1 MPKQNTPPDTSGL
14 PAFDR
19 ALGGI
24 LAGDNIVWHVDSIG
38 QYQSFVT
45 PFAAAAARDGRR
57 LVYFRFA
64 RHGRLLPE
72 GFPCETVVL
81 RPEDGFEAF
90 INRIRDRI
98 GAAGRAAYYVFDC
111 LSDLATDWYSDA
123 MLGNF
128 FMLTCPYLF
137 ELETI
142 TYFGLLRG
150 RHSRDATEPVIA
162 TTQLFLDVF
171 GDEGRLYMRPLK
183 TQFRR
188 PPGLRLLHA
197 WGESGAGGTGG
208 TGDAGGAFDIV
219 RGSAEITRAIAHAGP
234 DWAASAEVLGVE
246 LLRRAEEV
254 AARAGDDERP
264 EIWTQFVRM
273 MISRDEAIMPLVQSC
288 FSLKTL
294 LAVRRRLV
302 GTGLIGGKTVGMLLA
317 RAIVERDCP
326 EVAAK
331 LEEHDSFYVGADVFY
346 TFLVRNG
353 LWSLRERQRAPG
365 TFLDGV
371 DEAQARVRAGA
382 FPDYIVRQFANVL
395 DHFGQYPIIVRSSSL
410 LEDNYGRAFAGKY
423 ESVFCANQGTRE
435 ERLEAFLDAVR
446 TVYASAMSREALS
459 YRARHGLLER
469 DEQMALLV
477 MRVTGSMQ
485 GGCFY
490 PHLAGVGFSYNPF
503 AWHPAIDPAA
513 GVVRLVYGLGTR
525 AVERVDDDYTR
536 VVALN
541 APLRRPES
549 GADDI
554 FRHSQRRVDVI
565 DLAANR
571 PASREFRTLLDDARE
586 AGIPVGLLTTR
597 DDEVYARTG
606 REARFLTF
614 EPLLA
619 DASREGLVADLR
631 AVLQALEKAYG
642 RPVDIEFAVNFERD
656 PATRALRHWLHL
668 LQCRPLQVQGTHNPD
683 VPSARPAP
691 AEVFLRAKG
700 AVVGHSRVHAVDW
713 IAHVRPEIYS
723 TLNEQNRHAVAR
735 AIGEINRALAV
746 RAGVAMLIG
755 PGRWGTTTPGLGVPV
770 RFSEISHFAVL
781 CELAVMSEHLTP
793 DISLGTHF
801 FGELVEMNMLY
812 FALFPGREGNEID
825 LAALAGGNGQKESST
840 DIPVCAGG
848 ATAAAAQ
855 TGPTAQTKQTA
866 QTGPT
871 GQAAQTAQT
880 GMSVPH
886 CRPRDCFDELAGD
899 AAAGLAA
906 PVRDALRVFRAADF
920 TAPAGPGGSPAEN
933 ASGAD
938 VSGAGA
944 LWLLADARRQE
955 LVISRRK
962 FA

>member
-1 MPKQNTPPDTSGL
+1 MKNKEKDSGGALLPETFRLTPARAGGSLSAMPKQNTPPDTSGL

-19 ALGGI
+19 AVGGI
-24 LAGDNIVWHVDSIG
+24 LAGDNIVWHVDSIA

-57 LVYFRFA
+57 LIYFRFA

-72 GFPCETVVL
+72 DFPCETVVL
-81 RPEDGFEAF
+81 RPEDGFEVF
-90 INRIRDRI
+90 INRIRGRI
-98 GAAGRAAYYVFDC
+98 GAVGLAAYYVFDC

-142 TYFGLLRG
+142 AYFGLLRG

-197 WGESGAGGTGG
+197 WGEGG
-208 TGDAGGAFDIV
+208 AGGAFDIV

-234 DWAASAEVLGVE
+234 DWAADAEVHGAE
-246 LLRRAEEV
+246 LWRRAEE
-254 AARAGDDERP
+254 AATRAGDDERP

-294 LAVRRRLV
+294 LPIRRRLV

-317 RAIVERDCP
+317 RAIVARDCP

-353 LWSLRERQRAPG
+353 LWPLRERQRAQR

-371 DEAQARVRAGA
+371 DEAQARVRAGG

-571 PASREFRTLLDDARE
+571 PALREFRTLLDDARE
-586 AGIPVGLLTTR
+586 AGIPVELLTTR
-597 DDEVYARTG
+597 DDEVYERTG

-614 EPLLA
+614 EPLLS

-631 AVLQALEKAYG
+631 AVLQALEKAYA

-656 PATRALRHWLHL
+656 PATRELRHWLHL

-683 VPSARPAP
+683 VPPARPAP
-691 AEVFLRAKG
+691 GEVFLRAKS

-735 AIGEINRALAV
+735 AIGDVNRALAA
-746 RAGVAMLIG
+746 RDGAAMLIG

-770 RFSEISHFAVL
+770 RFSEINHFAVL

-825 LAALAGGNGQKESST
+825 LAALAGEGLQNG
-840 DIPVCAGG
+840 GG
-848 ATAAAAQ
+848 
-855 TGPTAQTKQTA
+855 
-866 QTGPT
+866 
-871 GQAAQTAQT
+871 
-880 GMSVPH
+880 
-886 CRPRDCFDELAGD
+886 RPRDCFDELAGE
-899 AAAGLAA
+899 AAANLAA

-920 TAPAGPGGSPAEN
+920 TALAGQGGSPAGS
-933 ASGAD
+933 A
-938 VSGAGA
+938 SGAGA

-962 FA
+962 FV